1 MLSTHMVVIEC
12 HRICV
17 CVCVCDYAIAIY
29 LLDSLMRTRSR
40 NSFMQSVPHFAI
52 IGSYC
57 YIAIEQKYINRK
69 RHTREWAREWERARQ
84 LNITFKHIVGNSL
97 VKQTNEA
104 QNAWWLFLLW
114 ENVKFNENDLG
125 REREREMDFWM
136 GTAAWQ
142 KWPVQY
148 KNLLNQPAFHAIGR
162 RKYEIFNF
170 GFTRIPVALCCSPA
184 SLTVLLGN
192 SPPTLN
198 AKLSTWTHNSPWIF
212 DMQLT

>member
-84 LNITFKHIVGNSL
+84 LNITYKHIVGNSL
-97 VKQTNEA
+97 VKQTNEV
-104 QNAWWLFLLW
+104 QNAWWLFLLS

-125 REREREMDFWM
+125 RERERDGFLDGHRSMAKMARTIQKPPEP
-136 GTAAWQ
+136 TSIPRNWQ
-142 KWPVQY
+142 KKIW
-148 KNLLNQPAFHAIGR
+148 NI
-162 RKYEIFNF
+162 
-170 GFTRIPVALCCSPA
+170 
-184 SLTVLLGN
+184 
-192 SPPTLN
+192 
-198 AKLSTWTHNSPWIF
+198 
-212 DMQLT
+212 

>member
-84 LNITFKHIVGNSL
+84 LNITYKHIVGNSL

-104 QNAWWLFLLW
+104 QNAWWLFLLS

-125 REREREMDFWM
+125 RERERWIS
-136 GTAAWQ
+136 GWAPQ
-142 KWPVQY
+142 HG
-148 KNLLNQPAFHAIGR
+148 KNGPYNTKTSWTNQHSTQLAEENM
-162 RKYEIFNF
+162 KYLI
-170 GFTRIPVALCCSPA
+170 L
-184 SLTVLLGN
+184 VLLEFQWLFAVHQPLWPFY
-192 SPPTLN
+192 SEILPPHSIQSWALGRTTVHEYLIC
-198 AKLSTWTHNSPWIF
+198 S
-212 DMQLT
+212 